1 MHIGH
6 VIRGSTLSGK
16 ALPRTTSKNDP
27 QCVQM
32 KLTSAIWTR
41 RGLLWVVGNGAD
53 CGYDAHVTNAW
64 RIY

>member
-1 MHIGH
+1 VHIGH

-32 KLTSAIWTR
+32 KLTSAICTR
-41 RGLLWVVGNGAD
+41 RWRSLWVVGNGAELR
-53 CGYDAHVTNAW
+53 V
-64 RIY
+64 